1 MTKSQQQI
9 QLTKN
14 SSILLSF
21 LLELE
26 WESEREKN
34 LKKKKIRQILD
45 AMCSGTREAREPC
58 MCPLCPEQALTR
70 PFLDKAVSMQDSSGG
85 LLLGEWPVVGHDS
98 N

>member
-9 QLTKN
+9 QLTKK

-21 LLELE
+21 LWELA

-34 LKKKKIRQILD
+34 LKKNKQILD
-45 AMCSGTREAREPC
+45 AMCSGTRKACEPC
-58 MCPLCPEQALTR
+58 MCPLCPEQALTW